1 MSKFQIIEG
10 HKDRT
15 KKQRI
20 EDSKKILE
28 KVIAYEPEEVIVI
41 ALRCKDFEFEFEN
54 SPIENIYETLGY
66 IEKLKNV
73 IFNVQNNH

>member
-1 MSKFQIIEG
+1 MNKFQTIEG

-20 EDSKKILE
+20 DDSKKILE
-28 KVIAYEPEEVIVI
+28 KVMAYEPEEVIVI
-41 ALRCKDFEFEFEN
+41 TLRCKDFEFEFEN
-54 SPIENIYETLGY
+54 SSIENIYEMLGY

-73 IFNVQNNH
+73 IINLQNNH

>member
-1 MSKFQIIEG
+1 MNKFQTIEG

-20 EDSKKILE
+20 DDSKKILE
-28 KVIAYEPEEVIVI
+28 KVMAYEPEEVIII

-54 SPIENIYETLGY
+54 SPIDNIYEMLGY

-73 IFNVQNNH
+73 IFNVQNNS

>member
-1 MSKFQIIEG
+1 MSKFQTIEG

-28 KVIAYEPEEVIVI
+28 KVMDYEPEEVIII

-54 SPIENIYETLGY
+54 SPIENTYEALGY

-73 IFNVQNNH
+73 IFNVQNNS